1 VNGDGFRGMPLMTP
15 EQYRASLNLGLGFKG
30 VGIGIGSARK
40 NMATAT
46 GRGVTMTDVPNTK
59 AALGAAGVA
68 NPTQDATR
76 PYILAWVMALLFY
89 VLEYSTRSAPGVM
102 IPQLEQ
108 AFGRSGAGV
117 GSILGSYYYTYSI
130 TSLVAGTA
138 LDRYGAK
145 FVVPTG
151 ACILGIGCL
160 LFIFGNPES
169 AYLARMLQGAGSAF
183 AFTGAVYLASH
194 GFSSTSLATAI
205 GVTQSLGMLGGSAG
219 QFVVGPIM
227 QANTNWQTVWIC
239 IGIASLVVSLALI
252 LITPRP
258 APGDSVGAGESVLGP
273 YRTVLSNPQS
283 YLCGLVSGLL
293 FAPTTIGAMTWGVAF
308 FQTDRHF
315 AYGDAVLAAS
325 MVPLGWAF
333 GCPLMG
339 WAADRIRL
347 RKPVLIAGT
356 VMMAV
361 AVAQLTFLPDLSPAS
376 VTLFIFGVMS
386 GVAMIPYTIIKEA
399 NPDKVKGSATGA
411 INFIVFG
418 VTALVGPIFASLFAK
433 TLTIIDPVIHFRHAS
448 SFWLAA
454 VILAGLLSLLLRETG
469 LGRKRL

>member
-1 VNGDGFRGMPLMTP
+1 MTLVRH
-15 EQYRASLNLGLGFKG
+15 RASLNLGLGFNG
-30 VGIGIGSARK
+30 TGTALGSARK
-40 NMATAT
+40 NMAAAK
-46 GRGVTMTDVPNTK
+46 GMTMTDVPNTK

-68 NPTQDATR
+68 SPIQDSTR
-76 PYILAWVMALLFY
+76 PYIVAWVLALLFY

-108 AFGRSGAGV
+108 AFGRNGQGV

-145 FVVPTG
+145 YVVATG

-160 LFIFGNPES
+160 LFIIGNPES

-227 QANTNWQTVWIC
+227 QANTNWQAVWIC
-239 IGIASLVVSLALI
+239 IGIACLVVSLALVV
-252 LITPRP
+252 ITPRP

-356 VMMAV
+356 VLMAIT
-361 AVAQLTFLPDLSPAS
+361 VAQLTFLPDLLPAT

-418 VTALVGPIFASLFAK
+418 VTALVGPVFASLFAK
-433 TLTIIDPVIHFRHAS
+433 TLTVIEPVTHFRHAS
-448 SFWLAA
+448 SFWLAS

-469 LGRKRL
+469 SGRKRL